1 MNTSLNTEYPN
12 FPRMSLEI
20 TQACPDCDDEATFY
34 RAASTTLHLGEKTKW
49 RCTSC
54 DYTFVKI
61 NEIDSL
67 PA

>member
-1 MNTSLNTEYPN
+1 
-12 FPRMSLEI
+12 MSLEI
-20 TQACPDCDDEATFY
+20 TTDCPDCENETFY

-54 DYTFVKI
+54 SYTFVKL
-61 NEIDSL
+61 NGIDSL